1 MLQRVAVTIP
11 LVAIAAIAVRLLRTA
26 ARSGWP

>member
-11 LVAIAAIAVRLLRTA
+11 LAAVAAIAVRLLRTPV
-26 ARSGWP
+26 RSGRP